1 MTLDKFK
8 RLGINTEQPLTYRL
22 EINDPVGDCIKMYS
36 SNDLPIFIRN
46 ENGWLS
52 LDTSDRSDFGIS
64 LNGKLQLNGEE
75 ILSTASK
82 LNYTNISEA
91 GLAERSKCLVL
102 DSDRSAYGINILSVN
117 NMIVNNSLTLDM
129 NSDRFSLNVKNST
142 GKCLKLYNDDLF
154 TEFILNDSGDL
165 SVNNSSGCVE
175 IIQGNATSAMQ
186 YPMQMTTLGGGG
198 IGIKFNSYNNQNIK
212 RNMSSIE
219 TVMETNADS
228 STIKFNNMKD
238 GSLYNTV
245 TIRSDGNIVCNSVL
259 ELSDMRK
266 KTIIRDS
273 NIEES
278 LEKINKIKTYDFV
291 YKGDSV
297 LHRGVMAQ
305 ELREVI
311 PAAVVIGET
320 YNISNKEII
329 GYLIDSVK
337 CLTARIEQLTNGH
350 SGFNN

>member
-1 MTLDKFK
+1 
-8 RLGINTEQPLTYRL
+8 
-22 EINDPVGDCIKMYS
+22 
-36 SNDLPIFIRN
+36 
-46 ENGWLS
+46 
-52 LDTSDRSDFGIS
+52 
-64 LNGKLQLNGEE
+64 
-75 ILSTASK
+75 
-82 LNYTNISEA
+82 
-91 GLAERSKCLVL
+91 
-102 DSDRSAYGINILSVN
+102 
-117 NMIVNNSLTLDM
+117 M